1 MSVLEFVLWILHI
14 ISALISIVVMIAVG
28 YHNFVDLNWFEE
40 WIEKNNYVYGIDPDK
55 PRDKY
60 QKGRRFKARVKNIT
74 PDKVEIEVEEG
85 VMTAR
90 LETRMGVG
98 IGDIVEFE
106 VTDRDEDRITL
117 KHIKQEIIDD
127 KFDMRI

>member
-1 MSVLEFVLWILHI
+1 MK
-14 ISALISIVVMIAVG
+14 
-28 YHNFVDLNWFEE
+28 
-40 WIEKNNYVYGIDPDK
+40 IEKNNYVYGIDTDK
-55 PRDKY
+55 PKDKY

-74 PDKVEIEVEEG
+74 PDEVELEVEEG

-90 LETRMGVG
+90 LDKRIGVG

-106 VTDRDEDRITL
+106 VTDRADDRIEL
-117 KHIKQEIIDD
+117 KHIKKEKIND

>member
-1 MSVLEFVLWILHI
+1 MDNDCCNKKTKRGSDERKLIINRLNRISGQINGITKNLQMSLKSKTIRVEAPIPGKETI
-14 ISALISIVVMIAVG
+14 G
-28 YHNFVDLNWFEE
+28 
-40 WIEKNNYVYGIDPDK
+40 IEVP
-55 PRDKY
+55 
-60 QKGRRFKARVKNIT
+60 NIT
-74 PDKVEIEVEEG
+74 PDKVELEVEEG
-85 VMTAR
+85 VMSAR

-117 KHIKQEIIDD
+117 KHIKQEKLDD

>member
-1 MSVLEFVLWILHI
+1 MK
-14 ISALISIVVMIAVG
+14 
-28 YHNFVDLNWFEE
+28 
-40 WIEKNNYVYGIDPDK
+40 IERNNYVHGIDPDK

-74 PDKVEIEVEEG
+74 PDKVDLEVEEG
-85 VMTAR
+85 IMSAR
-90 LETRMGVG
+90 LDARIGVG

-117 KHIKQEIIDD
+117 KHIKQEKIDD
-127 KFDMRI
+127 KFDIRI

>member
-1 MSVLEFVLWILHI
+1 MK
-14 ISALISIVVMIAVG
+14 
-28 YHNFVDLNWFEE
+28 
-40 WIEKNNYVYGIDPDK
+40 IEKSNYVHGIDPDK

-74 PDKVEIEVEEG
+74 PDKVELEVEEG
-85 VMTAR
+85 VMSAR
-90 LETRMGVG
+90 LDTRIGVG

-117 KHIKQEIIDD
+117 KHIKQEKIDD
-127 KFDMRI
+127 KFDIRI

>member
-1 MSVLEFVLWILHI
+1 MK
-14 ISALISIVVMIAVG
+14 
-28 YHNFVDLNWFEE
+28 
-40 WIEKNNYVYGIDPDK
+40 IEKNNYVYGIDPDK

-60 QKGRRFKARVKNIT
+60 QKGRKFKARVKNIT
-74 PDKVEIEVEEG
+74 PDKVELEVEEG
-85 VMTAR
+85 VMSAR

-117 KHIKQEIIDD
+117 KHIKQEKLDD